1 MKYGRGDTVLAARW
15 LIGAR
20 LVDSNQKFLGHVIDM
35 EVEPD
40 RSFRVAA
47 LELGRFGWLD
57 RLRALRP
64 LAHDRLANR
73 PRVVAWSDIDRFE
86 DGRLICKPGAK
97 VREMAPAERDEAST
111 PDRTASGG

>member
-1 MKYGRGDTVLAARW
+1 MKYGPGDTVLAARW

-20 LVDSNQKFLGHVIDM
+20 LVDSNRKVLGHVIDM
-35 EVEPD
+35 EIEPG
-40 RSFRVAA
+40 RNYRIAA

-64 LAHDRLANR
+64 LAHASLAQK

-86 DGRLICKPGAK
+86 NGRLICKPGAK
-97 VREMAPAERDEAST
+97 VRELPPAEQDEPSA
-111 PDRTASGG
+111 PHRTAAGG